1 MLSICFSMSALLI
14 SLFILYNL
22 FRLSR
27 VKNEQNMFFVAFILS
42 NCFTAFSMLCGD
54 MAEMYHIPNAVA
66 VMDVM
71 SFLYYVLHIIAGI
84 CFYLYILSHIRAWR
98 SLNKLQRA
106 AILFPTIVAE
116 AIIML
121 NPWLH
126 WIYYYDELGEYHRGK
141 YIAIVYAVTAVY
153 LIGVVYQT
161 VINRRE
167 ISIRKVII
175 VMSGLAFSVVS
186 VILQLFIPN
195 SAIETVSIA
204 IVTLVFFLTIQ
215 NPREN
220 LDPEMSVF
228 SRHAFEDMIHSYY
241 LSGRDFRFIC
251 IYVDDYAEHT
261 GMENDPE
268 LVAEFV
274 EFLNTVGA
282 GTNIYHIDRA
292 EFAIEVTDP
301 VPGQIDKI
309 IADIRIRFERPWRI
323 FGRDELLSV
332 SILSL
337 RLPEDVKAE
346 PVFYSVLRQFHD
358 REKTKSVYT
367 ARDLEI
373 KDIERDHQI
382 TVALSRAIEKK
393 TLEMRYTPVYSLG
406 RKKVSGL
413 IATVRFFDEATGYV
427 YDDEI
432 FHFAESGG
440 YIMHVANILFEKTA
454 VFIKENRLQEAG
466 VDFVGIR
473 VYPTMTMHYNLLT
486 GMFDYMEKND
496 IDKNRV
502 YIMMSESTL
511 ANATESFRRT
521 IKHLDE
527 MGGRFCLEEYGGGYT
542 DISTIYDMPI
552 DVISI
557 NRRVVADAVSNK
569 SAKLAM
575 ESAMDLAHHLNM
587 KTMVSGIN
595 DAEFYSMIEST
606 DCDYA
611 TGGYFFEQLD
621 EQGFIR
627 VLADSNESGGDTAG
641 NEPGTGGKG
650 EAT

>member
-1 MLSICFSMSALLI
+1 
-14 SLFILYNL
+14 
-22 FRLSR
+22 
-27 VKNEQNMFFVAFILS
+27 MFFIAFILS
-42 NCFTAFSMLCGD
+42 NCSTAFSVLCGD

-66 VMDVM
+66 VMDVT

-98 SLNKLQRA
+98 SMNKPQRA

-116 AIIML
+116 AVIML
-121 NPWLH
+121 NPWFH
-126 WIYYYDELGEYHRGK
+126 WIYYYDEMGEYHRGK
-141 YIAIVYAVTAVY
+141 YIAIVYAVTAIY
-153 LIGVVYQT
+153 LVGVIYQ
-161 VINRRE
+161 IIRNRTD
-167 ISIRKVII
+167 ISIRKII
-175 VMSGLAFSVVS
+175 VVLSGMSFSVAA
-186 VILQLFIPN
+186 VILQLFIPD

-204 IVTLVFFLTIQ
+204 VVTLVFFLAIQ

-251 IYVDDYAEHT
+251 IYVDDYSEHT
-261 GMENDPE
+261 GMENDPG
-268 LVAEFV
+268 LVTEFV
-274 EFLNTVGA
+274 EFLNDVGN
-282 GTNIYHIDRA
+282 GTNIYHIDRT
-292 EFAIEVTDP
+292 EFAIEITDP
-301 VPGQIDKI
+301 APGQIDKI
-309 IADIRIRFERPWRI
+309 IADIRIRFEKPWKL
-323 FGRDELLSV
+323 FGRDELFSV

-358 REKTKSVYT
+358 GEKIKSVYT
-367 ARDLEI
+367 AKDLDIE
-373 KDIERDHQI
+373 DIERKHQI

-393 TLEMRYTPVYSLG
+393 TLEMRYTPVYSLSG
-406 RKKVSGL
+406 KKITGL
-413 IATVRFFDEATGYV
+413 IATVRFFDDATGYV

-432 FHFAESGG
+432 FRFAESGG

-454 VFIKENRLQEAG
+454 VFIKENKLQEAG
-466 VDFVGIR
+466 MDFVGIR

-486 GMFDYMEKND
+486 GMFEYMDRNG
-496 IDKNRV
+496 IDKSRV

-575 ESAMDLAHHLNM
+575 ESAMDLAHCLDM
-587 KTMVSGIN
+587 RTMVSGIN
-595 DAEFYSMIEST
+595 DAEYYSMIESV

-611 TGGYFFEQLD
+611 TGSYFFEQLD

-627 VLADSNESGGDTAG
+627 ALAANDESIVETMDDKSETDR
-641 NEPGTGGKG
+641 EG

>member
-1 MLSICFSMSALLI
+1 MSALLI

-27 VKNEQNMFFVAFILS
+27 VKNRQNMFFIAFILS
-42 NCFTAFSMLCGD
+42 NCSTAFSVLCGD

-66 VMDVM
+66 VMDVT

-98 SLNKLQRA
+98 SMNKPQRA

-116 AIIML
+116 AVIML
-121 NPWLH
+121 NPWFH
-126 WIYYYDELGEYHRGK
+126 WIYYYDEMGEYHRGK
-141 YIAIVYAVTAVY
+141 YIAIVYAVTAIY
-153 LIGVVYQT
+153 LVGVIYQ
-161 VINRRE
+161 IIRNRTD
-167 ISIRKVII
+167 ISIRKII
-175 VMSGLAFSVVS
+175 VVLSGMSFSVAA
-186 VILQLFIPN
+186 VILQLFIPD

-204 IVTLVFFLTIQ
+204 VVTLVFFLAIQ

-251 IYVDDYAEHT
+251 IYVDDYSEHT
-261 GMENDPE
+261 GMENDPG
-268 LVAEFV
+268 LVTEFV
-274 EFLNTVGA
+274 EFLNDVGN
-282 GTNIYHIDRA
+282 GTNIYHIDRT
-292 EFAIEVTDP
+292 EFAIEITDP
-301 VPGQIDKI
+301 APGQIDKI
-309 IADIRIRFERPWRI
+309 IADIRIRFEKPWKL
-323 FGRDELLSV
+323 FGRDELFSV

-358 REKTKSVYT
+358 GEKIKSVYT
-367 ARDLEI
+367 AKDLDIE
-373 KDIERDHQI
+373 DIERKHQI

-393 TLEMRYTPVYSLG
+393 TLEMRYTPVYSLSG
-406 RKKVSGL
+406 KKITGL
-413 IATVRFFDEATGYV
+413 IATVRFFDDATGYV

-432 FHFAESGG
+432 FRFAESGG

-454 VFIKENRLQEAG
+454 VFIKENKLQEAG
-466 VDFVGIR
+466 MDFVGIR

-486 GMFDYMEKND
+486 GMFEYMDRNG
-496 IDKNRV
+496 IDKSRV

-575 ESAMDLAHHLNM
+575 ESAMDLAHCLDM
-587 KTMVSGIN
+587 RTMVSGIN
-595 DAEFYSMIEST
+595 DAEYYSMIESV

-611 TGGYFFEQLD
+611 TGSYFFEQLD

-627 VLADSNESGGDTAG
+627 ALAANDESIVETMDDKSETDR
-641 NEPGTGGKG
+641 EG

>member
-1 MLSICFSMSALLI
+1 
-14 SLFILYNL
+14 
-22 FRLSR
+22 
-27 VKNEQNMFFVAFILS
+27 MFFIAFILS
-42 NCFTAFSMLCGD
+42 NCSTAFSVLCGD

-66 VMDVM
+66 VMDVT

-98 SLNKLQRA
+98 SMNKPQRA

-116 AIIML
+116 AVIML
-121 NPWLH
+121 NPWFH
-126 WIYYYDELGEYHRGK
+126 WIYYYDEMGEYHRGK
-141 YIAIVYAVTAVY
+141 YIAIVYAVTAIY
-153 LIGVVYQT
+153 LVGVIYQ
-161 VINRRE
+161 IIRNRTD
-167 ISIRKVII
+167 ISIRKII
-175 VMSGLAFSVVS
+175 VVLSGMSFSVAA
-186 VILQLFIPN
+186 VILQLFIPD

-204 IVTLVFFLTIQ
+204 VVTLVFFLAIQ

-251 IYVDDYAEHT
+251 IYVDDYSEHT
-261 GMENDPE
+261 GMENDPG
-268 LVAEFV
+268 LVTEFV
-274 EFLNTVGA
+274 EFLNDVGN
-282 GTNIYHIDRA
+282 GTNIYHIDRT
-292 EFAIEVTDP
+292 EFAIEITDP
-301 VPGQIDKI
+301 APGQIDKI
-309 IADIRIRFERPWRI
+309 IADIRIRFEKPWKL
-323 FGRDELLSV
+323 FGRDELFSV

-358 REKTKSVYT
+358 GEKIKSVYT
-367 ARDLEI
+367 AKDLDIE
-373 KDIERDHQI
+373 DIERKHQI

-393 TLEMRYTPVYSLG
+393 TLEMRYTPVYSLSG
-406 RKKVSGL
+406 KKIAGL
-413 IATVRFFDEATGYV
+413 IATVRFFDDATGYV

-432 FHFAESGG
+432 FRFAESGG

-454 VFIKENRLQEAG
+454 VFIKENKLQEAG
-466 VDFVGIR
+466 MDFVGIR

-486 GMFDYMEKND
+486 GMFEYMDRNG
-496 IDKNRV
+496 IDKSRV

-575 ESAMDLAHHLNM
+575 ESAMDLAHCLDM
-587 KTMVSGIN
+587 RTMVSGIN
-595 DAEFYSMIEST
+595 DAEYYSMIESV

-611 TGGYFFEQLD
+611 TGSYFFEQLD

-627 VLADSNESGGDTAG
+627 ALAANDESIVETMDDKSETDR
-641 NEPGTGGKG
+641 EG